1 MNRAALIIY
10 VIIVVLSPL
19 LFGAVHTY
27 AYTVMTVGVL
37 TGALLLVIQNI
48 RKDPKSGAYQF
59 QLPGT
64 SLNITYFILIAFL
77 IFQIIPLPDFLAT
90 FLSPEAHVVGK
101 KALSASGTL
110 LSEGHARDWFSLSP
124 YYYPVRMSLIRF
136 MVYGLF
142 FLGLTQILNSQ
153 KRIEITIF
161 LVLIT
166 ACFEALYGLAETYSG
181 SGHIWWFSKSIY
193 QSERDVTGT
202 YINRNHFG
210 GLMEMCLLLA
220 AAYAGALS
228 GKEKKTKIIPDHK
241 TSLRVRLSRYLSWE
255 QRFNKRTLIVFSGAV
270 MGIGL
275 VFSASRGGMIA
286 TAVALLCMSLFF
298 IFRKD
303 HRRKGFILLVLFLIT
318 SIYAIHIGVEYP
330 MGRFKYFDNS
340 FESRKRYT
348 QKTMNMFRAYPITGV
363 GVGNFQYAYPKYQAV
378 EDTNRFFRYAHN
390 DWAQLLAEAGITGF
404 FLLLAGI
411 LYYIYRTIRL
421 WRKRSDPFAICLG
434 IAPLGVIAAVVT
446 HSYSDFNLHIP
457 ANCLMLVAI
466 MAIGYSALHLER
478 HHGRDKSLYRYH
490 IIPLKYKGVLALLL
504 VPGLIIWNGFWTIR
518 HFMAEAY
525 CNTVHN
531 STLNRD
537 QSPPLEEIRKAI
549 EWDRWNAGYWY
560 KLAREMMRIRS
571 TDFAD
576 YRDERL
582 VGWLDDLNDWMKRFK
597 SSKSHEIGDRK
608 RAIQSLIIRALEEAV
623 RLNPFKA
630 EYHMRLG
637 WEYSYLW
644 RLLDYHH
651 KWLSAADI
659 SIGRAAYFAGEKN
672 PYLHAHLGNYWI
684 LRSKTINPANP
695 EWEPAWARAC
705 WHYKKAQ
712 EIDGSKK
719 MLKIITQHVW
729 NFYPDREI
737 VLEVIHDRYLKQA
750 QKLLR
755 H

>member
-10 VIIVVLSPL
+10 VIVLVLSPL

-27 AYTVMTVGVL
+27 AYTVMAVGVL
-37 TGALLLVIQNI
+37 TGALLLLIQNI
-48 RKDPKSGAYQF
+48 RKDPTSGAYRF

-64 SLNITYFILIAFL
+64 SLNLTYFILIAFL
-77 IFQIIPLPDFLAT
+77 MFQMIPLPDFLAT
-90 FLSPEAHVVGK
+90 FLSPEALVVGK

-110 LSEGHARDWFSLSP
+110 ISESHAGNWFSLSP

-136 MVYGLF
+136 IVYGLF

-153 KRIEITIF
+153 KRIEIVIF
-161 LVLIT
+161 LILIMG
-166 ACFEALYGLAETYSG
+166 CFEVLYGLMETYSG
-181 SGHIWWFSKSIY
+181 SNHIWWFKKMPSQDPHAVS
-193 QSERDVTGT
+193 GT
-202 YINRNHFG
+202 YINRNHFA

-220 AAYAGALS
+220 ATYAAALA
-228 GKEKKTKIIPDHK
+228 GRKKERKTISDYK
-241 TSLRVRLSRYLSWE
+241 TSLRVRLSRYLSGE
-255 QRFNKRTLIVFSGAV
+255 QRFNKRTLILFSGAV

-275 VFSASRGGMIA
+275 IFSASRGGMISA
-286 TAVALLCMSLFF
+286 AGAMLCMSLFF

-303 HRRKGFILLVLFLIT
+303 HRRKGFILLLLFLIT
-318 SIYAIHIGVEYP
+318 AVYALYIGVEYP
-330 MGRFKYFDNS
+330 IGRFKYFDSS
-340 FESRKRYT
+340 FEARSRLT
-348 QKTMNMFRAYPITGV
+348 QKTMDMFEDYKLTGI
-363 GVGNFQYAYPKYQAV
+363 GVGNFQYAYPKYQAAQDKNV
-378 EDTNRFFRYAHN
+378 FIRHAHN
-390 DWAQLLAEAGITGF
+390 DWAQFLAEAGITGF
-404 FLLLAGI
+404 CLLLAGMF
-411 LYYIYRTIRL
+411 YYVYRTIRL
-421 WRKRSDPFAICLG
+421 WRKRTDPFAICLG
-434 IAPLGVIAAVVT
+434 VAPLAAMT
-446 HSYSDFNLHIP
+446 AMAIHSYSDFNLHIP

-466 MAIGYSALHLER
+466 MAIGYSAFHLER
-478 HHGRDKSLYRYH
+478 HHGRDKTLYRYH
-490 IIPLKYKGVLALLL
+490 IIPLRYKGIFALLL
-504 VPGLIIWNGFWTIR
+504 VLGFIVWNGFWVIR

-525 CNTVHN
+525 CNTVTN

-549 EWDRWNAGYWY
+549 EWDRCNAGYWY

-576 YRDERL
+576 YKDERP
-582 VGWLDDLNDWMKRFK
+582 VGWLDGFNDWMKAFK
-597 SSKSHEIGDRK
+597 DSPLHEIGDRK

-630 EYHMRLG
+630 EYHLRLG

-659 SIGRAAYFAGEKN
+659 SIDRAAYFAGEKN
-672 PYLHAHLGNYWI
+672 PYLHVHLGNYWI

-695 EWEPAWARAC
+695 GWETAWAKAR

-719 MLKIITQHVW
+719 MLKIITQYIW
-729 NFYPDREI
+729 NYYPDKDI
-737 VLEVIHDRYLKQA
+737 VLEAIHDRFLEQA
-750 QKLLR
+750 EKLLE